1 VKAVILAGGKGTRLR
16 PYTTV
21 LPKPLMPIGERPIL
35 EILIRQMSAKGFKDI
50 IVTTGYLAE
59 LIMTFLGDG
68 SKFGVKIKYSKEAN
82 PLGTAGGLGFI
93 KDDLSGDFLMVNGD
107 LLTTLNFADLVDYHR
122 KNQAVATIAL
132 KKRQIHIDFG
142 VIELEGSTN
151 NIKGYAEKPTMES
164 FVSMG
169 VYVLNTDVLK
179 YIKPDEYL
187 DFPNLIQILMAAGQ
201 TVKGYVFDG
210 YWLDIGRPDDYEK
223 ANTDIQDIHRMLG
236 ID

>member
-1 VKAVILAGGKGTRLR
+1 
-16 PYTTV
+16 
-21 LPKPLMPIGERPIL
+21 MPIGERPIL

-68 SKFGVKIKYSKEAN
+68 SKFGVKIKYSKEAK

-179 YIKPDEYL
+179 YIKTDEYL